1 MGVETNTVKVGKVRL
16 IYKLGGFLAFIMLSY
31 LGIRGYKISVEK
43 MKING
48 CVEEISEL
56 VRNVQYAYRSE
67 YNYKTLDY
75 EQAVR
80 LRLIP
85 EKMFKDG
92 NKHDALNSFKG
103 GIDIYYSSLHEKN
116 DDKAFSVSFQGLS
129 SNACKYLLMMPW
141 DDGQNI
147 NMIAVSGFP
156 IAQPSDVLNR
166 VYTMTKQKDIK
177 GFNIFKSD
185 YVEQISLAEL
195 NRACNCEKNTCS
207 VVWKF
212 R

>member
-1 MGVETNTVKVGKVRL
+1 MGMGTNTAKASKVRL

-48 CVEEISEL
+48 CIEEISEL
-56 VRNVQYAYRSE
+56 VRNVQHAYRSE
-67 YNYKTLDY
+67 YNYGTLDY
-75 EQAVR
+75 NQAVKM
-80 LRLIP
+80 RLIP
-85 EKMFKDG
+85 QKMFKKDG
-92 NKHDALNSFKG
+92 RDALNSFNG

-129 SNACKYLLMMPW
+129 ANACRTLLTMPW
-141 DDGQNI
+141 DEGQNI
-147 NMIAVSGFP
+147 TMIVVGGFP
-156 IAQPSDVLNR
+156 IAQPSDILNR
-166 VYTMTKQKDIK
+166 VYTMTKQKDVK
-177 GFNIFKSD
+177 SFNIFKSD
-185 YVEQISLAEL
+185 YLSQITTEEL
-195 NRACNCEKNTCS
+195 NRACSCPKNTCS